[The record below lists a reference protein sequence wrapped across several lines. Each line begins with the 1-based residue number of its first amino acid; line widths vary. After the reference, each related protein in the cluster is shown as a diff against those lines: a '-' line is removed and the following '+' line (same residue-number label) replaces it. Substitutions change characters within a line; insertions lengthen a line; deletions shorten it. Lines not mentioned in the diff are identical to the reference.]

1 MDDTE
6 LIVTPMIHGSTLEM
20 HESSPITLG
29 SFEGYDTVEAD
40 SEG

>member
-6 LIVTPMIHGSTLEM
+6 LSATAMIHGSTLEM

-29 SFEGYDTVEAD
+29 ACEGYDTVEAV